1 MQLLSLIAALS
12 LLLSSFPAFAQA
24 PRAERP
30 TYAVGDKWILKMG
43 LFDLIRIENDIYIF
57 SGEGGREI
65 RLTKDLGLV
74 KSEGPMGLL
83 QFDPSLPLEW
93 PLAVGKKGARQVL
106 WQTLQGVGPIY
117 VNWEVESYEDVQVP
131 AGSFKAFKIYY
142 SWQVGPLDAR
152 QWRELFMWYAPE
164 VKQVIKFASPQFKG
178 MNWGVV
184 AIDRPE
190 MAPLDLALR
199 EPKDQAR
206 FERES
211 IVLAGKATS
220 GKGVARVTVAVNGTE
235 VASRGERV
243 GPRNELLF
251 EVPLKLNE
259 GRNVL
264 IVTALDTTGERRQE
278 ARTLFYERRGSSV
291 SEQALTKQLEE
302 EKKAA
307 EIAFKAEQEK
317 NRLEELAQKRL
328 EEEKKKADQLAR
340 LEREKSRKADEL
352 ARKQEEERKKAA
364 EIALRV
370 EQERKRLEEE
380 KRRAAELARLEQEKR
395 KKAEHLA
402 SLPPMQVTISS
413 PANQARM
420 ENESIGLAGLVSGG
434 RGVSRVVVTLNG
446 TELSRLEERSPL
458 RSMPVNLPVKLRE
471 GQNTLVVTATDADG
485 LIHQEVRTVHYEKRA
500 PLTVAFRY
508 PEDRSRV
515 NEETSVVAALVTSS
529 KGVAKVSVILNGA
542 EVHQQSERSPQS
554 SVAVTAP
561 VTLKEGANAIVVNA
575 VEADGNARQEIR
587 TVFYDRPKE
596 TAVAPKKPLPEPVRD
611 RWAVVIGVGRYE
623 SPEVPRLRYTV
634 PDAEAIYETLIKTA
648 GFKKDHV
655 LLLTDRSERRPTL
668 RNVKWALGTFLA
680 RSAKKDDT
688 VVIFFAGHGAP
699 EVDQR
704 GVERDGF
711 SKYLVPTDAEPDDL
725 YSTALPMDELQTIF
739 ARLEAERVVV
749 FLDACYSGAA
759 GGRTFASKKTRS
771 AHVDDLFLER
781 VTSSKGRAIITASRP
796 SEVSIELPDL
806 GHGIF
811 TYYLLQGLKGAADL
825 NRDGIVSLQE
835 LYEYVERQVSQKSR
849 AVGGNQ
855 HPVMKGELEGVLPL
869 VKVSAK

>member
-1 MQLLSLIAALS
+1 MLVSLLLFVGLS
-12 LLLSSFPAFAQA
+12 LLASSAPALAQT

-30 TYAVGDKWILKMG
+30 TYAIGDKSIRPG
-43 LFDLIRIENDIYIF
+43 GVFELIRIENDIYVF
-57 SGEGGREI
+57 SSDGGREYHLN
-65 RLTKDLGLV
+65 RDLGLV
-74 KSEGPMGLL
+74 KSVGPLGLL
-83 QFDPSLPLEW
+83 QFDPSLPIEC
-93 PLAVGKKGARQVL
+93 PLTVGKKGSRQIN
-106 WQTLQGVGPIY
+106 WETLQRGGPRPIY
-117 VNWEVESYEDVQVP
+117 VDWEVESYEDAQVP
-131 AGSFKAFKIYY
+131 AGSFKAFKIHY
-142 SWQVGPLDAR
+142 SWQVGPPNER
-152 QWRELFMWYAPE
+152 EWREFFMWYAPE
-164 VKQVIKFASPQFKG
+164 VKQIIKTASPNWKG
-178 MNWGVV
+178 MNWVVV
-184 AIDRPE
+184 AVDRPE
-190 MAPLDLALR
+190 LAPLQLALR

-206 FERES
+206 FDRES

-251 EVPLKLNE
+251 DVPLKLNE

-264 IVTALDTTGERRQE
+264 LVTAVDTTGETRQE
-278 ARTLFYERRGSSV
+278 ARTLFYESRGPSA
-291 SEQALTKQLEE
+291 SEQALSKQLEE
-302 EKKAA
+302 ERKKAA
-307 EIAFKAEQEK
+307 EIALKAEQEK
-317 NRLEELAQKRL
+317 KRLEELAQKRL
-328 EEEKKKADQLAR
+328 DEEKKKADQLAR
-340 LEREKSRKADEL
+340 LDQEKRRKAEEL
-352 ARKQEEERKKAA
+352 AGKQEDQRKKAA
-364 EIALRV
+364 EIALKA

-380 KRRAAELARLEQEKR
+380 KSRTEELARLEQ
-395 KKAEHLA
+395 
-402 SLPPMQVTISS
+402 
-413 PANQARM
+413 
-420 ENESIGLAGLVSGG
+420 ESIGLAGLVSGG
-434 RGVSRVVVTLNG
+434 KGVSRVVVTLNG

-458 RSMPVNLPVKLRE
+458 RSMPVNLPVKLRD

-485 LIHQEVRTVHYEKRA
+485 LIQQEVRTVHYEKRA

-596 TAVAPKKPLPEPVRD
+596 TVVAPKKPLPDPPRD

-634 PDAEAIYETLIKTA
+634 PDAEAIYEALIKSA

-655 LLLTDRSERRPTL
+655 LLLTDRSEKRPTL

-688 VVIFFAGHGAP
+688 VIIFFAGHGAP

-711 SKYLVPTDAEPDDL
+711 SKYLVPSDAEPDDL

-781 VTSSKGRAIITASRP
+781 ATSSKGRAIITASRP

-811 TYYLLQGLKGAADL
+811 TYYVLQALKGAADL

-835 LYEYVERQVSQKSR
+835 LYEYVERQVSQKAR

-869 VKVSAK
+869 VRVKESKSVPGR